1 MSTKKISLITKQDAV
16 ELQKSILFFNM
27 QELRRLCEGLRL
39 PKVGVKISLINRIV
53 TFLTTGDIVLEPE
66 IPAISRAKKGEVITP
81 APKAKMLFGAYKND
95 AETRAFFKKII
106 GEHFHYTAFGVDW
119 LKERW
124 LMGKPPTFGEFATFW
139 QEETL
144 ARKKNKA
151 PLKKEWAL
159 LNFVFAYIKKF
170 PQAER
175 EEVTT
180 AWKQE
185 RSRQVARGME
195 ILRPIVA
202 EVQRR
207 G

>member
-1 MSTKKISLITKQDAV
+1 MKDLIKISEQNRIVLNQ
-16 ELQKSILFFNM
+16 SIFFFNM
-27 QELRRLCEGLRL
+27 QELRRRCEGLRL
-39 PKVGVKISLINRIV
+39 PKAGVKISLISRIM

-66 IPAISRAKKGEVITP
+66 IPAASRAQKGETIIP

-95 AETRAFFKKII
+95 AVTRAFFKKII

-124 LMGKPPTFGEFATFW
+124 LMGKPPTFGEFAKFW

-159 LNFVFAYIKKF
+159 LNFVLAYIKKF

-195 ILRPIVA
+195 ILRPIVD
-202 EVQRR
+202 EVQRK